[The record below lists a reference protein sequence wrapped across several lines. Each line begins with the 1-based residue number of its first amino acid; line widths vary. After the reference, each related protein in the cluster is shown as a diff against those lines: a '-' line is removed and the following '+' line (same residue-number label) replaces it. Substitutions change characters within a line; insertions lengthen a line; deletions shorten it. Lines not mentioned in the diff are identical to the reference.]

1 MLGGKQGRWWLAV
14 VVLAA
19 GCSQSVAGSST
30 AAPPTASVSPAI
42 QSTSAANGPVSRSTT
57 ASPSPTRSSAPPTTS
72 ARATVKPTSTAAT
85 LPTALPAGVPDHD
98 DCASMTPVA
107 GRSCHD
113 RIAVPVPSG
122 GQLIRADDTLQA
134 EQLCSAVSDAKLKAL
149 IGIAP
154 KLGIETAA
162 GQPATCEIQMVV
174 ESSSQLEALI
184 FIVNLDRAASFD
196 RYKVPTTVTYAGHKS
211 YVLADPSD
219 GVFDGFG
226 VLSLNRSSAVN
237 GVVGVQVLRATR
249 KAENADTT
257 QRLTQTYLGALAA
270 ALL

>member
-1 MLGGKQGRWWLAV
+1 MLGGKRGRWWLAV

-19 GCSQSVAGSST
+19 GCSQNVAGSST
-30 AAPPTASVSPAI
+30 AAPPTASDLPTIV
-42 QSTSAANGPVSRSTT
+42 STSAANSPVSSSTT
-57 ASPSPTRSSAPPTTS
+57 ASPSPTRSSAPPSTS
-72 ARATVKPTSTAAT
+72 ARATVKPTSRAAT
-85 LPTALPAGVPDHD
+85 LPPGVPDHH

-122 GQLIRADDTLQA
+122 GQLIRSDDTLQA
-134 EQLCSAVSDAKLKAL
+134 EQLCSAVSDAKLKEL

-174 ESSSQLEALI
+174 ESSTQLEALI

-211 YVLADPSD
+211 SVLAYPSD

-249 KAENADTT
+249 KAENVDTT
-257 QRLTQTYLGALAA
+257 ERLTQTYLGALAA

>member
-30 AAPPTASVSPAI
+30 AAPPTASVVLTI
-42 QSTSAANGPVSRSTT
+42 VSTSAANSTVSRSTT
-57 ASPSPTRSSAPPTTS
+57 ASPSPTRSSAPPISTATRS
-72 ARATVKPTSTAAT
+72 TVKPTSAAAT
-85 LPTALPAGVPDHD
+85 LPPEVPDHH
-98 DCASMTPVA
+98 DCAGMTPVA
-107 GRSCHD
+107 GRICHD

-122 GQLIRADDTLQA
+122 GQLIRSDDTLQA

-174 ESSSQLEALI
+174 ESSTQLEALI

-196 RYKVPTTVTYAGHKS
+196 RYKVPTTVTYADHKS
-211 YVLADPSD
+211 YVLAYPSD

-226 VLSLNRSSAVN
+226 VLSLNKSSAVN

-249 KAENADTT
+249 KAENTDTT
-257 QRLTQTYLGALAA
+257 ERLAQTYLGALAA